1 MRTGQFMVRV
11 AAILVTAAPLA
22 FGQAAASSTS
32 RPRHLIFSSAPVS
45 TSTVRGNEI
54 LREIDDP
61 RNGDRWLLV
70 RDDSHSGGP
79 GLLVLVSADR
89 LQPRQAMPALA
100 AAQPPII
107 HAGDHVIVEENTAVV
122 EARLEATAMSPAQ
135 AGSPLNV
142 RLTMGGKVLR
152 VLAAAPGRAVLQK
165 EVQR

>member
-22 FGQAAASSTS
+22 FGQAAASSSS
-32 RPRHLIFSSAPVS
+32 RPRLLISSSVPVS
-45 TSTVRGNEI
+45 ASTAPGEEI
-54 LREIDDP
+54 LR
-61 RNGDRWLLV
+61 
-70 RDDSHSGGP
+70 
-79 GLLVLVSADR
+79 ADR